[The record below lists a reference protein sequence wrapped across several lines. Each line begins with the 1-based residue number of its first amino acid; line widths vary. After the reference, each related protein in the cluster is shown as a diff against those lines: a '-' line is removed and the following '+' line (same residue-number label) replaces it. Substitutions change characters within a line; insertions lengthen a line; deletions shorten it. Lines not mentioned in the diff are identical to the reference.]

1 MKKIIF
7 ICLSLILSS
16 STLYAETADYK
27 YDSAGRLTEIIY
39 SSGKKVV
46 YTYDAVGN
54 RVTMTGTNADGSEM
68 VDIEWLMPILSLIL
82 DDDE

>member
-1 MKKIIF
+1 MKK
-7 ICLSLILSS
+7 LIL
-16 STLYAETADYK
+16 TLFIIVCSNITAHAETADYK
-27 YDSAGRLTEIIY
+27 YDSSGRLTEVNY

-54 RVTMTGTNADGSEM
+54 RITMTGTNADGSEM

>member
-1 MKKIIF
+1 MKKICF
-7 ICLSLILSS
+7 AFLVMFCSYSQA
-16 STLYAETADYK
+16 YAETADYK
-27 YDSAGRLTEIIY
+27 YDSSGRLTEVNY

-54 RVTMTGTNADGSEM
+54 RITMTGTNADGSEM